1 MRLAVGL
8 IVFAALLRGLV
19 WAVALPP
26 WQGPD
31 EPAHFAYIQRIA
43 TTGQIPAQNH
53 SLPEYFSDA
62 TNVSVNATSFGPSRT
77 PQPHVRRNRPSPG
90 SSTCTCRPPGRPPSD
105 DSTPRRA

>member
-8 IVFAALLRGLV
+8 IVFAALLRALV

-43 TTGQIPAQNH
+43 TTGEIPAQH
-53 SLPEYFSDA
+53 HPPPDPFYVAKEVSL
-62 TNVSVNATSFGPSRT
+62 
-77 PQPHVRRNRPSPG
+77 
-90 SSTCTCRPPGRPPSD
+90 
-105 DSTPRRA
+105 RAAV